1 MANQSIS
8 DIESDSVEEKEKV
21 MVEEEEKEQEKEKEK
36 EEKKKEEEESET
48 QTNPKKCKLSA
59 WIVYS
64 VNKYYTV
71 DVPERTDAVSWIH
84 SHTFREYFHS
94 YCFKAWHLYR
104 IRCARNDKWLE
115 RDNTRSLCEN
125 DSR

>member
-1 MANQSIS
+1 MANQSISS
-8 DIESDSVEEKEKV
+8 DIESDSVEEEEEV
-21 MVEEEEKEQEKEKEK
+21 MVEEEEKEQEKE
-36 EEKKKEEEESET
+36 EKKKEEEEGET

-84 SHTFREYFHS
+84 SHFHS
-94 YCFKAWHLYR
+94 CCFKAWHLYR
-104 IRCARNDKWLE
+104 IRRARNDKWLE